1 MEKITKYEKKILSYE
16 SKFNKFKKIN
26 KSELEKF
33 NKELFHYKTMTKLLL
48 TDPNFYSTLKFIEL
62 DKSDELVQYNFQE
75 IIWIH
80 EHYEHIEKIR
90 SIESDIKLLLVESNK
105 LGLIS
110 SVQFRLAKK
119 ILNFIDII
127 YKSDIILKDFYNEF
141 NNDKINKI
149 KNIKQLNQSHLDLF
163 FNIIEIIILKI
174 FNIEKELL
182 NKSIKS
188 TKSTKI
194 DLLLENKDYLNNIS
208 KFKNLLEKLL

>member
-16 SKFNKFKKIN
+16 SNFNKFKKIN

-62 DKSDELVQYNFQE
+62 NQPDELIQYKFEE

-110 SVQFRLAKK
+110 GVQFRLAKK
-119 ILNFIDII
+119 ILNFIDKI
-127 YKSDIILKDFYNEF
+127 YKSDIILKDFYDEF

-182 NKSIKS
+182 KKSI
-188 TKSTKI
+188 KSTKI
-194 DLLLENKDYLNNIS
+194 DLLLENQDYLNNIS
-208 KFKNLLEKLL
+208 KFKNSLKKFDI